1 MASDRYNARDA
12 EARWQKIWDERGIFA
27 TRNDDPRPKYYVLEM
42 FPYPSGRIHMGHVRN
57 YTMGD
62 VVARVKRAMGFNVL
76 HPMGWDAFGMPAE
89 NAAMERKVHPK
100 TWTYDNIAAM
110 KKQLKSMGLS
120 LDWSREIATCDPAYY
135 KHQQKMFLDF
145 LRAGLVERKKSKVNW
160 DPVDQTVLANEQ
172 VIDDRGWRSGAL
184 VEQRELTQWFFAITK
199 FAAPLLEALGTLDR
213 WPEKVRLMQKN
224 WIGRS
229 EGLLIRFALDQA
241 TTPQGQTELE
251 VFTTR
256 PDTLFGA
263 KFMALAP
270 DHPLATVA
278 AKNNPALRAFIEQCR
293 HRGTAQAEIDTAEK
307 LGFDTGMRAIHPF
320 DPAWKLPVYV
330 ANFIVM
336 DYGTGAIFGCPA
348 HDQRDLDFANKYGL
362 GNVPVVCPPGVDP
375 KTFVIT
381 DTAYDGDGRMINSR
395 FLDGM
400 TFEEAKEEVAKRLE
414 RRLRPA
420 ALPAPQRGRAASE
433 ARQVGAGKQ
442 ADPSPDRVPRSGP
455 PISGEDAMAQRQVN
469 YRLRDWGISRQRYW
483 GCPIPII
490 HCETCGAVPVP
501 EKDLP
506 VTLPEDVTFDRPGNP
521 LDHHPTWKHVA
532 CPQCGGPARRE
543 TDTMDTFVDS
553 SWYFERFTDPWITNA
568 PTDRQMVNAWMPVDQ
583 YIGGIE
589 HAILHLLY
597 SRFFTRAMRETGHI
611 GLDEPFAGLF
621 TQGMVVHETYR
632 RANGEWAAPAEVKVE
647 TDGDT
652 RRATLIATGE
662 QLAIGPI
669 EKMSKSKRNTV
680 DPDDIIDTYGAD
692 VARWFMLSDSP
703 PDRDV
708 NWTEKGVQGAWRFAQ
723 RLWRLAGEAAEIA
736 QGAPHERPSRFSA
749 EATAL
754 RKAAHTALARVTDDI
769 EKLHFNVCVAHIYE
783 FANALNAVIG
793 ELGAQKALSEGSKG
807 DPRYGAKAGS
817 RGGSDGPSGS
827 ESAYAPD
834 LRWAM
839 REAVSILVRLF
850 HPMMPHLAE
859 ECWAMLG
866 HDTLVAQAAWP
877 ELEPTLLVEETV
889 TLPVQINGRKR
900 ADVTVARDAG
910 NADIESAVLALDAVK
925 RALEGKKPKKVIIV
939 PQRIVNVVA

>member
-1 MASDRYNARDA
+1 MLHAALKHPANDNRSQRKNDRYNAA
-12 EARWQKIWDERGIFA
+12 EAEAKWQKIWDERGVFA
-27 TRNDDPRPKYYVLEM
+27 TRNEDVRNKYYVLEM

-62 VVARVKRAMGFNVL
+62 VVARVKRAMGFDVL

-100 TWTYDNIAAM
+100 TWTYQNIDAM

-145 LRAGLVERKKSKVNW
+145 LRAGLVERKQSKVNW
-160 DPVDQTVLANEQ
+160 DPVDNTVLANEQ
-172 VIDDRGWRSGAL
+172 VIDGRGWRSGAL

-199 FAAPLLEALGTLDR
+199 FAASLLDALETLDR

-229 EGLLIRFALDQA
+229 EGLLVRFALDQK
-241 TTPQGQTELE
+241 TTPNGESELE

-270 DHPLATVA
+270 DHPLAAAAA
-278 AKNNPALRAFIEQCR
+278 AKNPALAKFIEECR

-307 LGFDTGMRAIHPF
+307 LGFDTGMKALHPF
-320 DPAWKLPVYV
+320 DASWQIPVYV
-330 ANFIVM
+330 ANFILM

-348 HDQRDLDFANKYGL
+348 HDQRDLDFVNKYGL
-362 GNVPVVCPPGVDP
+362 GNVPVVCPPDIDP

-400 TFEEAKEEVAKRLE
+400 TIAQAKQEVARRLE
-414 RRLRPA
+414 RET
-420 ALPAPQRGRAASE
+420 LPAGEAPPPERGRMASE
-433 ARQVGAGKQ
+433 ARPVGVSART
-442 ADPSPDRVPRSGP
+442 DPSPALRAGPPLSGEGARSGNRP
-455 PISGEDAMAQRQVN
+455 VAQRQVN

-483 GCPIPII
+483 GCPIPVI
-490 HCETCGAVPVP
+490 HCATCGVVPVP

-506 VTLPEDVTFDRPGNP
+506 VTLPDDVSFDRPGNP
-521 LDHHPTWKHVA
+521 LDHHPTWKNVT

-553 SWYFERFTDPWITNA
+553 SWYFERFTDPWIKTA
-568 PTDRQMVNAWMPVDQ
+568 PTDVPMVNAWMPVDQ

-597 SRFFTRAMRETGHI
+597 SRFFTRAMKETGHV

-621 TQGMVVHETYR
+621 TQGMVVHETYKQNDQWLMPTDVKIGESKGR
-632 RANGEWAAPAEVKVE
+632 RTARYKGKFA
-647 TDGDT
+647 
-652 RRATLIATGE
+652 
-662 QLAIGPI
+662 AIGPI
-669 EKMSKSKRNTV
+669 EKMSKSKRNTI
-680 DPDDIIDTYGAD
+680 DPDEIIATYGAD

-703 PDRDV
+703 PERDV
-708 NWTEKGVQGAWRFAQ
+708 EWTERGVQGAWRFAQ
-723 RLWRLAGEAAEIA
+723 RLWRLVGEAGEIA
-736 QGAPHERPSRFSA
+736 QSAPAERPA
-749 EATAL
+749 EFGPVALKL
-754 RKAAHTALARVTDDI
+754 RKATHRALAAVSADI

-783 FANALNAVIG
+783 FANTLNAVIG
-793 ELGAQKALSEGSKG
+793 DMGSEDGADLGAET
-807 DPRYGAKAGS
+807 GAIS
-817 RGGSDGPSGS
+817 T
-827 ESAYAPD
+827 PD
-834 LRWAM
+834 FRWAM
-839 REAVSILVRLF
+839 REAVNVLVQLF
-850 HPMMPHLAE
+850 APMMPHLAE
-859 ECWAMLG
+859 ECWVSLG
-866 HDTLVAQAAWP
+866 HPALVAQAPWP
-877 ELEPTLLVEETV
+877 RLEPDLLIENTI
-889 TLPVQINGRKR
+889 TLPVQINGKKR
-900 ADVTVARDAG
+900 AEATVPRDAKP
-910 NADIESAVLALDAVK
+910 AEIEAAVLALDAVK
-925 RALEGKKPKKVIIV
+925 RALDGKPPKKVIVV
-939 PQRIVNVVA
+939 PGRIVNVVV